1 MQYLNKDGLTSFWN
15 KAKQAFA
22 AKTHSHSEYASKSHT
37 HSQYASTNHTHS
49 EYQTAE
55 QVNAA
60 IESYV
65 SSLGN
70 AEGGSY

>member
-1 MQYLNKDGLTSFWN
+1 MQYLNKDGLTYFWN

-22 AKTHSHSEYASKSHT
+22 AKTHS
-37 HSQYASTNHTHS
+37 HS